1 MYSTLFPR
9 LKGAYL
15 IRVVPSLLY
24 LFSCIIVYVC
34 NAQYGICT
42 RVDVLCNTV
51 CLILYYSINLQYIKF
66 KYLQRKERNN
76 SIKRY
81 SCNTSFTVTNWPVLQ
96 IPLFRNEQ
104 QIDNTKLF
112 VSLTRSWHL
121 ECKKKLTLT
130 LSTISWLWKCL
141 YFYFLLTDPVCNLS
155 SEKKHY

>member
-1 MYSTLFPR
+1 MYPKIHCICLQCSKYMYSTLFPR

-51 CLILYYSINLQYIKF
+51 CLILYSINLQYIKF
-66 KYLQRKERNN
+66 KYLQRKERND
-76 SIKRY
+76 SIKCY
-81 SCNTSFTVTNWPVLQ
+81 SCNILLTVTDWPVLQ

-104 QIDNTKLF
+104 QIDNTMLF
-112 VSLTRSWHL
+112 VSLTR
-121 ECKKKLTLT
+121 
-130 LSTISWLWKCL
+130 I
-141 YFYFLLTDPVCNLS
+141 
-155 SEKKHY
+155 